1 MKRYLAWGLA
11 LLIAASGCAAP
22 ASPEVSDTSEAS
34 PSAVIT
40 NGDILQLGTDTSFLV
55 VSLAK

>member
-1 MKRYLAWGLA
+1 MPRSKRG
-11 LLIAASGCAAP
+11 
-22 ASPEVSDTSEAS
+22 VSEAS
-34 PSAVIT
+34 PSAIIA